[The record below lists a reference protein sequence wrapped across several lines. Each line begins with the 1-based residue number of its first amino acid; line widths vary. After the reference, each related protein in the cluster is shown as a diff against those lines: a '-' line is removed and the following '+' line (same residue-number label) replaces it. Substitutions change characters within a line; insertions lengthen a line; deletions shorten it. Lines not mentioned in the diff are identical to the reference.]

1 MMVCHGNICRS
12 PMAEFVMKDYIR
24 KKNLENDILV
34 ESSGTSTEEV
44 GNGIHPGTERIL
56 VRHGIPYDN
65 HRARQVTQKDY
76 DTFDVFYCMDDFNM
90 QNMKRMFKGDPNK
103 KIEMLI
109 PSRNIADPWYTGDF
123 EITYK
128 DIVEGCKQR
137 LCELSD

>member
-1 MMVCHGNICRS
+1 
-12 PMAEFVMKDYIR
+12 MAEFVMKDYIR

-56 VRHGIPYDN
+56 VKHGIPYDN

-90 QNMKRMFKGDPNK
+90 QNMKRMFNGDPNK